1 MTEFREKSCL
11 YDKDFSPRFHGGFGS
26 LARNDRGYRMGRGE
40 KKGIGERRQL
50 KPPPPPPLVKGRRK
64 RIPQKRFDTNESS
77 TLRPPQAEAQ
87 GERRSVPPRGFR
99 FIT

>member
-50 KPPPPPPLVKGRRK
+50 TPHPASPCKGEEK
-64 RIPQKRFDTNESS
+64 KNSPKTF
-77 TLRPPQAEAQ
+77 
-87 GERRSVPPRGFR
+87 
-99 FIT
+99 